1 MKLSNQ
7 ILEGERRM
15 LKVDQYS
22 YIRTAHRVYGKKIK
36 QIARETDSKNTIKKV
51 LRGEYGGYKPRVKQ
65 PYPILGAYLKIIDR
79 WLQDDKQ
86 RPKKQRHTAVRVYHR
101 LRQEHNFKGSET
113 TVRRYVREAKLRLG
127 VGCPSVF
134 IPSDPQAGV
143 EAEVDWGRCHAILGG
158 EQTLLKLFCIRS
170 KYSGKH
176 FVRCYPCERQQAL
189 FDAHIQ
195 AFSFFGGVFPVLIY
209 DNLTT
214 AVQKV
219 LRGKK
224 RVLQESYDKF
234 RGYYNFTPRFCNP
247 GQGHEKGGVEGLVG
261 YARRNYMVPVPEAD
275 SLEQLNKKL
284 LQDCL
289 SYGEHRIFG
298 KEQTVNEL
306 YAAEKKHLIG
316 LPQIPFSNLEI
327 SGGRVDKFSTA
338 VIDKNRYSVPTRYAY
353 LKVSVVLYVDGVE
366 IFYGSK
372 KIASHQRLYGNN
384 KWSLAPEHYL
394 KLIAQRPQAFDSA
407 RPIRQWRQHWPFC
420 LERLLERF
428 CQKQGDTK
436 GIKDFISVLMLYK
449 NHAAADIESA
459 VEKAL
464 CANASCSQAVEH
476 ILNKSQDDY
485 QPSFAPLDNWQSL
498 PPADVTVYDQLGGGR

>member
-1 MKLSNQ
+1 
-7 ILEGERRM
+7 M

-22 YIRTAHRVYGKKIK
+22 FIRTAHRVYGKKIK
-36 QIARETDSKNTIKKV
+36 QIARETGHSKNTIKKV
-51 LRGEYGGYKPRVKQ
+51 LRGEYSGYKARVKQ
-65 PYPILGAYLKIIDR
+65 PYPILGPYLKVIDK
-79 WLQDDKQ
+79 WLEDDKAH
-86 RPKKQRHTAVRVYHR
+86 PKKQRHTAVRVYNR
-101 LRQEHNFKGSET
+101 LKQEDNFKGSET

-127 VGCPSVF
+127 VSCPQVF
-134 IPSDPQAGV
+134 IPCDPQAGF

-158 EQTLLKLFCIRS
+158 EQTLLKVFCMRS

-189 FDAHIQ
+189 FDGHIH

-224 RVLQESYDKF
+224 RVLQESYVKF
-234 RGYYNFTPRFCNP
+234 MGFYNFTPRFCNR

-261 YARRNYMVPVPEAD
+261 YARRNYMVPIPEAET
-275 SLEQLNKKL
+275 LEALNEKL
-284 LQDCL
+284 LRDCL
-289 SYGEHRIFG
+289 SYGNHQLAGR
-298 KEQTVNEL
+298 EQKVNEL
-306 YAAEKKHLIG
+306 YAAEKQYLIP
-316 LPQIPFSNLEI
+316 LPDIGFSNLETS
-327 SGGRVDKFSTA
+327 SGKVDKYST
-338 VIDKNRYSVPTRYAY
+338 VIIDKNRYSVPTAY
-353 LKVSVVLYVDGVE
+353 GYFKVNVVVYVDGVE

-384 KWSLAPEHYL
+384 KWSLEPEHYL
-394 KLIAQRPQAFDSA
+394 ELIQQRPQAFYSA
-407 RPIRQWRQHWPFC
+407 RPIRQWRKSWPIC

-449 NHAAADIESA
+449 DHAAADIQCA

-464 CANASCSQAVEH
+464 LANVSCSEAVEH
-476 ILNKSQDDY
+476 ILKNSADDHD
-485 QPSFAPLDNWQSL
+485 PAFAPLHNWQSL
-498 PPADVTVYDQLGGGR
+498 PVPDVSIYQQIGGGL

>member
-1 MKLSNQ
+1 
-7 ILEGERRM
+7 M

-36 QIARETDSKNTIKKV
+36 QIARETGHSKNTIKKV
-51 LRGEYGGYKPRVKQ
+51 LRGEYSGYKPRLKQ
-65 PYPILGAYLKIIDR
+65 PYPILGAYLKIIDK
-79 WLQDDKQ
+79 WLHDDKAH
-86 RPKKQRHTAVRVYHR
+86 PKKQRHTAVRVYNR

-127 VGCPSVF
+127 VGCRQVF
-134 IPSDPQAGV
+134 IPSDPQVGV
-143 EAEVDWGRCHAILGG
+143 EAEVDWGRCHAIIGG
-158 EQTLLKLFCIRS
+158 ELTPLKLFCIRS

-189 FDAHIQ
+189 FDGHIQ
-195 AFSFFGGVFPVLIY
+195 AFSFFGGIFPVLIY

-224 RVLQESYDKF
+224 RQLQQSYDKF

-261 YARRNYMVPVPEAD
+261 YARRNYMVPVPEAET
-275 SLEQLNKKL
+275 LEQLNDKL
-284 LQDCL
+284 LADCL
-289 SYGEHRIFG
+289 SYGDHRIAG
-298 KEQTVNEL
+298 RDQTVNEL
-306 YAAEKKHLIG
+306 YEQERHQLIS
-316 LPQIPFSNLEI
+316 LPDIAFSNLET
-327 SGGRVDKFSTA
+327 SCGKVDKYSTV
-338 VIDKNRYSVPTRYAY
+338 VIDKNRYSVPTHYAY
-353 LKVSVVLYVDGVE
+353 LKVNVVLYVQGVE

-384 KWSLAPEHYL
+384 KWSLVAEHYL
-394 KLIAQRPQAFDSA
+394 KLIAQRPQAFYSA
-407 RPIRQWRQHWPFC
+407 RPIVQWRQHWPSC
-420 LERLLERF
+420 LERLLDRF

-436 GIKDFISVLMLYK
+436 GIKEFISVLMLYK
-449 NHAAADIESA
+449 DHDSSEIELA

-464 CANASCSQAVEH
+464 FANASCSQAVEH
-476 ILNKSQDDY
+476 ILKSSQDNN
-485 QPSFAPLDNWQSL
+485 QTSFAPLDNWQTL
-498 PPADVTVYDQLGGGR
+498 PPPDITVYQQIGGGQ